1 MHGNNILGNDLKYF
15 QDIIDLDFIK
25 QHIID
30 QPIKLL
36 RHGMLG
42 VLVGIKRG
50 AFGFSG
56 IRKR

>member
-1 MHGNNILGNDLKYF
+1 MFCDDFLRNVLEAF
-15 QDIIDLDFIK
+15 QNPLDFVFVRRY
-25 QHIID
+25 IIN
-30 QPIKLL
+30 QLSKPL

-50 AFGFSG
+50 ASGASG